1 MKRFVLP
8 LTVLFLVLA
17 AGLGYAV
24 MTIRAS
30 LPVLD
35 GKLDVN
41 GLHEPVTV
49 TSDAYGIPTITAGSR
64 EDAIRVLGSITA
76 RDRLFQMDLLRRT
89 GAGRLAEV
97 LGETMRETDVRQRT
111 FGFSG
116 TARTIAARLPRDQR
130 DVLEAFT
137 EGVND
142 YLTRMKT
149 PPFELESRGQS
160 SDLDGNVPDAER
172 D

>member
-30 LPVLD
+30 LPILD
-35 GKLDVN
+35 GTLDVN
-41 GLHEPVTV
+41 GLHKPVTV

-64 EDAIRVLGSITA
+64 EDAIRSLGYITA
-76 RDRLFQMDLLRRT
+76 RDRLFQMDLLRRS
-89 GAGRLAEV
+89 GAGRLAEI
-97 LGETMRETDVRQRT
+97 LGETMRESDLRQRT

-116 TARTIAARLPRDQR
+116 TAKAIAARLPRDQR
-130 DVLEAFT
+130 NVLEAYAK
-137 EGVND
+137 GVNE
-142 YLTRMKT
+142 YLTQMKT
-149 PPFELESRGQS
+149 PPFEFLLLGYE
-160 SDLDGNVPDAER
+160 PDP
-172 D
+172 